1 MLSMLIAIVIKKC
14 SWNFWSNVKC
24 AFCEGNIRC
33 RPEGAHGRDHIQP
46 EQTDKF
52 AETGLFLLKL
62 FED

>member
-1 MLSMLIAIVIKKC
+1 ML
-14 SWNFWSNVKC
+14 C